1 MGVKRL
7 VKHSR
12 HSVKRAVKRNVV
24 AADLTDFTASPRR
37 RSRRPHGG
45 AIALAYGKDTLRSWL
60 HSWKRFLSIAVIC
73 LLGVSVLTGIYAG
86 CRDMFL
92 AADRFYD
99 GQGLHDI
106 QILSTYG
113 LTDDD
118 IVALRRID
126 GVDTIQPER
135 TQSATTDV
143 AGTDKSVT
151 MTEIGVEGLD
161 LPYLQE
167 GRMPTKAGEV
177 AVTEK
182 FLIDS
187 GHDIGDTITITPV
200 ETTTT
205 FGVDLS
211 ESEDSDNA
219 DIDKDAETSPEFPT
233 ELTITAQVLDP
244 KDLTNPTGYAT
255 SALRSPTTAD
265 YVFFAP
271 SDGVTGN
278 VYTAIS
284 LSVEGAAE
292 QDTFGDDYDRTIG
305 DVVDRIE
312 RTVQDDRQQARSQS
326 IVNDAQDQLNDAKA
340 DVYAQLDDAQQQI
353 DDQRA
358 TLDEN
363 RQTLADT
370 RSQLEAAQTE
380 ITDGETQIASA
391 RSQIAA
397 GRLQI
402 TQGRQQLNEARTQLN
417 AGKQQ
422 LADGRAQLDAAR
434 QELDNA
440 EQMLQLAQQVR
451 DMLNSVPTVDET
463 TWTQIAALLA
473 QLGID
478 VDPDMPPGDGIQTV
492 KDQLDATIS
501 DIQTQYDEGSRQYKA
516 NNATLTQKEQE
527 AAAGEAELNAQASTL
542 EANATALE
550 QQAAQLETQ
559 AVTLAAN
566 KQQVED
572 GLNQVED
579 GEAQLAAGEQ
589 QLEAAQAELDE
600 QRAKADEEFAKQ
612 QQTIDDIA
620 DARWYVQDRS
630 SVGGYSSLDSDV
642 SSIETLGFAFP
653 VVFLLVAVLMS
664 LTSMTRMVEEERGLI
679 GTYTG
684 LGYGSLT
691 IASRYLLFAAL
702 ACLIGGGIGLLVG
715 FLGIPAFLLTVLE
728 NMYVIPG
735 IVLEY
740 DWLYGSLGIA
750 LFVVAV
756 LTATGAACLGELR
769 QTPAQLMRPKAPKA
783 GSRVL
788 LERIKPVWRRLS
800 FLNKVTVRNIFR
812 FKSRLIMTVG
822 GVAGCTALIVCGF
835 AINDSVDTLGPKQY
849 EDLYRYDLLV
859 AANDDNADAMA
870 DLLTGDADVTDTMH
884 VRLESGE
891 IATDEGSATIQLMVI
906 PDGGGDDLA
915 GMVDL
920 QDVEHGRRELTL
932 EDDAVIVSKSAA
944 NALGVKSGDTVSL
957 TDGNMRHGEVTVT
970 AVNRSVIGSD
980 VYIGESA
987 YRQAF
992 DDDAPMTWNA
1002 VYAHYEGSGD
1012 EQVEYAEELQD
1023 DPVVL
1028 TAISCEDMRRS
1039 FRFELMAAVVAL
1051 IIGLAGGLALVVLFT
1066 LANTN
1071 VSERVREMA
1080 TLKVLGFTDRE
1091 VHTYVNKEMMIL
1103 TGVGIVAGL
1112 PLGRFIGGLLTA
1124 ALNMPSIYFEVEVHW
1139 WSYLIAAVIT
1149 LVFALLVQLIT
1160 NPVLDRID
1168 PVSSLKSVE

>member
-12 HSVKRAVKRNVV
+12 HSVKHAVKRDVV
-24 AADLTDFTASPRR
+24 AVDLTDFTASPRG

-60 HSWKRFLSIAVIC
+60 RSWKRFLSIAVIC

-86 CRDMFL
+86 CRDMFM

-99 GQGLHDI
+99 EQGLHDI

-113 LTDDD
+113 LTDND

-182 FLIDS
+182 YLIDS
-187 GHDIGDTITITPV
+187 GHSIGDIITITPAD
-200 ETTTT
+200 TATS

-211 ESEDSDNA
+211 DSGDSNGNATQAGTETNESGDSDERQETATA
-219 DIDKDAETSPEFPT
+219 DANKSGDSDANGEPVDDETSPQFPT
-233 ELTITAQVLDP
+233 ELIITAQVLDP
-244 KDLTNPTGYAT
+244 KDLTNPTGYVT

-271 SDGVTGN
+271 SSGVTGN

-284 LSVEGAAE
+284 LTVEGAAE
-292 QDTFGDDYDRTIG
+292 QDTFGDEYDRIV
-305 DVVDRIE
+305 DEVIDRIE
-312 RTVQDDRQQARSQS
+312 HTVQDDRQQARRQS

-370 RSQLEAAQTE
+370 RSQLEAAQ
-380 ITDGETQIASA
+380 
-391 RSQIAA
+391 
-397 GRLQI
+397 
-402 TQGRQQLNEARTQLN
+402 
-417 AGKQQ
+417 
-422 LADGRAQLDAAR
+422 
-434 QELDNA
+434 
-440 EQMLQLAQQVR
+440 
-451 DMLNSVPTVDET
+451 
-463 TWTQIAALLA
+463 
-473 QLGID
+473 
-478 VDPDMPPGDGIQTV
+478 
-492 KDQLDATIS
+492 
-501 DIQTQYDEGSRQYKA
+501 
-516 NNATLTQKEQE
+516 
-527 AAAGEAELNAQASTL
+527 
-542 EANATALE
+542 
-550 QQAAQLETQ
+550 
-559 AVTLAAN
+559 
-566 KQQVED
+566 
-572 GLNQVED
+572 
-579 GEAQLAAGEQ
+579 
-589 QLEAAQAELDE
+589 AELDE
-600 QRAKADEEFAKQ
+600 QRAAADEEFAKQ

-620 DARWYVQDRS
+620 AARWYVQNRS
-630 SVGGYSSLDSDV
+630 SIGGYSSLDSDV
-642 SSIETLGFAFP
+642 SSIETLGYAFP

-664 LTSMTRMVEEERGLI
+664 LTTMTRMVEEERGLI

-684 LGYGSLT
+684 LGYGNLT
-691 IASRYLLFAAL
+691 IASRYLLFAVL
-702 ACLIGGGIGLLVG
+702 ACLIGGALGLLVG
-715 FLGIPAFLLTVLE
+715 FLGIPSLLLVVLA

-735 IVLEY
+735 ITLEY

-756 LTATGAACLGELR
+756 LVATAVACAGELR

-783 GSRVL
+783 GARVL
-788 LERIKPVWRRLS
+788 LERIRPLWRRLS

-870 DLLTGDADVTDTMH
+870 DLLTGDADVTDTMR

-920 QDVEHGRRELTL
+920 QDVEHGRRKLTL

>member
-12 HSVKRAVKRNVV
+12 HSVKHAVKRNVV
-24 AADLTDFTASPRR
+24 AADLTDFTAFPRG

-60 HSWKRFLSIAVIC
+60 RSWKRFLSIAVIC

-187 GHDIGDTITITPV
+187 GRDIGDTITITPV

-219 DIDKDAETSPEFPT
+219 DTDKDAETSPEFPT

-292 QDTFGDDYDRTIG
+292 QDTFGDDYDRIVG

-370 RSQLEAAQTE
+370 RSQLEAAQ
-380 ITDGETQIASA
+380 
-391 RSQIAA
+391 
-397 GRLQI
+397 
-402 TQGRQQLNEARTQLN
+402 
-417 AGKQQ
+417 
-422 LADGRAQLDAAR
+422 
-434 QELDNA
+434 
-440 EQMLQLAQQVR
+440 
-451 DMLNSVPTVDET
+451 
-463 TWTQIAALLA
+463 
-473 QLGID
+473 
-478 VDPDMPPGDGIQTV
+478 
-492 KDQLDATIS
+492 
-501 DIQTQYDEGSRQYKA
+501 
-516 NNATLTQKEQE
+516 
-527 AAAGEAELNAQASTL
+527 
-542 EANATALE
+542 
-550 QQAAQLETQ
+550 
-559 AVTLAAN
+559 
-566 KQQVED
+566 
-572 GLNQVED
+572 
-579 GEAQLAAGEQ
+579 
-589 QLEAAQAELDE
+589 AELDE

-642 SSIETLGFAFP
+642 SSIETLGYAFP

-870 DLLTGDADVTDTMH
+870 DLLTGDADVTDTMR

-1028 TAISCEDMRRS
+1028 TAMSCEDMRRS

>member
-12 HSVKRAVKRNVV
+12 HSVKHAVKRNVV
-24 AADLTDFTASPRR
+24 AADLTDFTVSPRG

-60 HSWKRFLSIAVIC
+60 RSWKRFLSIAVIC

-187 GHDIGDTITITPV
+187 GHDIGDIITITPAD
-200 ETTTT
+200 TATS

-211 ESEDSDNA
+211 DSGDSNGNATQAGTETNESGDSDERQETATA
-219 DIDKDAETSPEFPT
+219 DANKSGDSDANGEPVDDETSPQFPT
-233 ELTITAQVLDP
+233 ELIITAQVLDP
-244 KDLTNPTGYAT
+244 KDLTNPTGYVT

-271 SDGVTGN
+271 SSGVTGN

-284 LSVEGAAE
+284 LTVEGAAE
-292 QDTFGDDYDRTIG
+292 QDTFGDEYDRIV
-305 DVVDRIE
+305 DEVIDRIE
-312 RTVQDDRQQARSQS
+312 HTVQDDRQQARRQS
-326 IVNDAQDQLNDAKA
+326 IVNEAQRQLDDAKA
-340 DVYAQLDDAQQQI
+340 DAYAQLDDGQRQI

-370 RSQLEAAQTE
+370 RS
-380 ITDGETQIASA
+380 
-391 RSQIAA
+391 
-397 GRLQI
+397 
-402 TQGRQQLNEARTQLN
+402 
-417 AGKQQ
+417 
-422 LADGRAQLDAAR
+422 
-434 QELDNA
+434 
-440 EQMLQLAQQVR
+440 
-451 DMLNSVPTVDET
+451 
-463 TWTQIAALLA
+463 
-473 QLGID
+473 
-478 VDPDMPPGDGIQTV
+478 
-492 KDQLDATIS
+492 
-501 DIQTQYDEGSRQYKA
+501 
-516 NNATLTQKEQE
+516 
-527 AAAGEAELNAQASTL
+527 
-542 EANATALE
+542 
-550 QQAAQLETQ
+550 
-559 AVTLAAN
+559 
-566 KQQVED
+566 
-572 GLNQVED
+572 
-579 GEAQLAAGEQ
+579 

-620 DARWYVQDRS
+620 AARWYVQNRS
-630 SVGGYSSLDSDV
+630 SIGGYSSLDSDV
-642 SSIETLGFAFP
+642 SSIETLGYAFP

-664 LTSMTRMVEEERGLI
+664 LTTMTRMVEEERGLI

-684 LGYGSLT
+684 LGYGNLT
-691 IASRYLLFAAL
+691 IASRYLLFAVL
-702 ACLIGGGIGLLVG
+702 ACLIGGALGLLVG
-715 FLGIPAFLLTVLE
+715 FLGIPSLLLVVLA

-735 IVLEY
+735 ITLEY

-756 LTATGAACLGELR
+756 LVATAVACAGELR

-783 GSRVL
+783 GARVL
-788 LERIKPVWRRLS
+788 LERIRPLWKRLS
-800 FLNKVTVRNIFR
+800 FLNKVTARNIFR

-822 GVAGCTALIVCGF
+822 GVAGCTALIVCGLG
-835 AINDSVDTLGPKQY
+835 INDSVDALGPKQY

-859 AANDDNADAMA
+859 VANDADADAMA
-870 DLLTGDADVTDTMH
+870 DLVAGNADVTDTMR

-891 IATDEGSATIQLMVI
+891 LANDDGSATIQLMVI
-906 PDGGGDDLA
+906 PDGGGEDLSE
-915 GMVDL
+915 MVELEDA
-920 QDVEHGRRELTL
+920 EHGRAALTL
-932 EDDAVIVSKSAA
+932 ADDGVVVAQSAA
-944 NALGVKSGDTVSL
+944 NALGVKAGDTVSL

-970 AVNRSVIGSD
+970 AVNRGVIGSD
-980 VYIGESA
+980 VYIGEEA

-992 DDDAPMTWNA
+992 GDDSPLTWNA
-1002 VYAHYEGSGD
+1002 MYALFDGD
-1012 EQVEYAEELQD
+1012 GDAQVAYAEELQD
-1023 DPVVL
+1023 DPSIL
-1028 TAISCEDMRRS
+1028 TAMSCEDMRRS
-1039 FRFELMAAVVAL
+1039 FRFDLMAAVVAL
-1051 IIGLAGGLALVVLFT
+1051 IIGLAGSLALVVLFT

-1103 TGVGIVAGL
+1103 TGVGILVGL
-1112 PLGRFIGGLLTA
+1112 PLGRFVCGLLTA
-1124 ALNMPSIYFEVEVHW
+1124 ALSMPGIYFEVEVRW
-1139 WSYLIAAVIT
+1139 WSYLIAAAAT

>member
-1 MGVKRL
+1 MKQPVKR
-7 VKHSR
+7 V
-12 HSVKRAVKRNVV
+12 
-24 AADLTDFTASPRR
+24 
-37 RSRRPHGG
+37 
-45 AIALAYGKDTLRSWL
+45 ALAYVKDTLRSWL
-60 HSWKRFLSIAVIC
+60 RSWKRFLSIAVIC

-118 IVALRRID
+118 VMALRRID
-126 GVDTIQPER
+126 GVDVVQPDR

-211 ESEDSDNA
+211 ESEDSDNV
-219 DIDKDAETSPEFPT
+219 DTDKDAETSPEFPT

-292 QDTFGDDYDRTIG
+292 QDTFGDDYDRIVG
-305 DVVDRIE
+305 DVVARIE
-312 RTVQDDRQQARSQS
+312 RTVQDDRQQARRQS

-370 RSQLEAAQTE
+370 RS
-380 ITDGETQIASA
+380 
-391 RSQIAA
+391 
-397 GRLQI
+397 
-402 TQGRQQLNEARTQLN
+402 
-417 AGKQQ
+417 
-422 LADGRAQLDAAR
+422 
-434 QELDNA
+434 
-440 EQMLQLAQQVR
+440 
-451 DMLNSVPTVDET
+451 
-463 TWTQIAALLA
+463 
-473 QLGID
+473 
-478 VDPDMPPGDGIQTV
+478 
-492 KDQLDATIS
+492 
-501 DIQTQYDEGSRQYKA
+501 
-516 NNATLTQKEQE
+516 
-527 AAAGEAELNAQASTL
+527 
-542 EANATALE
+542 
-550 QQAAQLETQ
+550 
-559 AVTLAAN
+559 
-566 KQQVED
+566 
-572 GLNQVED
+572 
-579 GEAQLAAGEQ
+579 

-870 DLLTGDADVTDTMH
+870 DLLTGDADVTDTMR

-1028 TAISCEDMRRS
+1028 TAMSCEDMRRS